1 VADQFG
7 PYRLDKLLGRG
18 GMGEVYLAY
27 DAAHQRTVALKLLLE
42 SLSREPDYRARFERE
57 ARIAAGLREQHIIPI
72 HRFGEIDNR
81 LFIDMRLVE
90 GEDLARLL
98 GREGALEPRRA
109 VGILRQVA
117 SALDAAHGAGLI
129 HRDVKPANVLIA
141 GAAADGPDAVYL
153 ADFGIVR
160 EADGTGI
167 TATGVAVGTPAY
179 MAPERFTGAPGDH
192 RVDVYALGCT
202 LYEMLAGRPPFGGA
216 EFAPLFFQHVNSP
229 PPPLSAVR
237 PDLPAALD
245 EVVDRSLAKD
255 PDARYRS
262 AGELA
267 AHAEAALDGARS
279 TRRSPTRC
287 TISAPEFWAGDF
299 PFTLSTASGR

>member
-1 VADQFG
+1 MRCTSPISASSG
-7 PYRLDKLLGRG
+7 KPTARG
-18 GMGEVYLAY
+18 
-27 DAAHQRTVALKLLLE
+27 
-42 SLSREPDYRARFERE
+42 S
-57 ARIAAGLREQHIIPI
+57 
-72 HRFGEIDNR
+72 
-81 LFIDMRLVE
+81 
-90 GEDLARLL
+90 
-98 GREGALEPRRA
+98 PR
-109 VGILRQVA
+109 
-117 SALDAAHGAGLI
+117 
-129 HRDVKPANVLIA
+129 PAWRWAPRPTWRPSGSPV
-141 GAAADGPDAVYL
+141 P
-153 ADFGIVR
+153 
-160 EADGTGI
+160 
-167 TATGVAVGTPAY
+167 PA
-179 MAPERFTGAPGDH
+179 DH

-279 TRRSPTRC
+279 TRRRAAAPPPIDERPTAAPTTVDVPPPPEGVTDVVPPPSTRRRGGPGSRAGERPPRPSPPPWSS
-287 TISAPEFWAGDF
+287 SAARPHRLDRPTSRWKARARPARERSPRTSG
-299 PFTLSTASGR
+299 PGRPPCPASPPCRRA